1 MPTDHVATPKELLM
15 ADREPVMSE
24 SEILGWLTERL
35 GTQVSLPISQIN
47 PDVPYVEYGLDS
59 VAALGLFGD
68 IEERFGLVLDPSV
81 ALEYSTLASMAAF
94 LAVEQSE
101 VVHS

>member
-1 MPTDHVATPKELLM
+1 M

-24 SEILGWLTERL
+24 GEILGWLTERL
-35 GTQVSLPISQIN
+35 GTQVSLPIAHIH
-47 PDVPYVEYGLDS
+47 PHVPYVEYGLDS

-81 ALEYSTLASMAAF
+81 ALEYSTLAQMAAF
-94 LAVEQSE
+94 LAAEQNE

>member
-1 MPTDHVATPKELLM
+1 M
-15 ADREPVMSE
+15 ADREPVMPE
-24 SEILGWLTERL
+24 GEILGWLTDRL
-35 GTQVSLPISQIN
+35 GTHVSLPVEQIN

-68 IEERFGLVLDPSV
+68 IEETFGIMLDPVV
-81 ALEYSTLASMAAF
+81 ALERSTARLLASYLTAEVA
-94 LAVEQSE
+94 E

>member
-1 MPTDHVATPKELLM
+1 M

-35 GTQVSLPISQIN
+35 GTQVSQPIAQIN

-68 IEERFGLVLDPSV
+68 IEEKFGLVLDPSI
-81 ALEYSTLASMAAF
+81 ALQYSTLTLMAGF
-94 LAVEQSE
+94 LAAEQHE

>member
-1 MPTDHVATPKELLM
+1 M

-24 SEILGWLTERL
+24 SEILGWLTQRL
-35 GTQVSLPISQIN
+35 GAQVSLPVSQIN

-68 IEERFGLVLDPSV
+68 IEEEFGLVLDPSI
-81 ALEYSTLASMAAF
+81 ALEYSTLTLMAGF
-94 LAVEQSE
+94 LAVEQKE